1 MSENYYWVNVDKKEY
16 LCPVDFCLSGHNH
29 GSTYREND
37 CLRALRELLTSEW
50 KGSHVGFLGENCTAP
65 SNIGEDLFRV
75 ILIHAEE
82 MGYPGNIFDTM
93 CESYRNAS
101 CLFTGAK
108 ESVREGIGYYL
119 MELRDGRFEHYNE
132 YGIDPANP
140 FNGLFLRAGKTF
152 KYTLNHTKRVGYS
165 LDETIIRY
173 QCGLEAE
180 YSDPLP
186 VLLGCGE
193 HTPEPGPWLG
203 DIVDAADELPLG
215 YDLLKEIYLDW

>member
-1 MSENYYWVNVDKKEY
+1 MYYALYFLFAVVGILGFVRSSIEFSANIAAIMAYFFGMIFFVVGIFA
-16 LCPVDFCLSGHNH
+16 CA
-29 GSTYREND
+29 GS
-37 CLRALRELLTSEW
+37 
-50 KGSHVGFLGENCTAP
+50 
-65 SNIGEDLFRV
+65 
-75 ILIHAEE
+75 
-82 MGYPGNIFDTM
+82 
-93 CESYRNAS
+93 
-101 CLFTGAK
+101 GAK
-108 ESVREGIGYYL
+108 VFGIFFLFSHGGIGYYL